1 MPSLRTRTSSRKK
14 QHVELVLAR
23 DVGFRHKT
31 TGLECLEFIHNALP
45 EIDLDDVRTGTTF
58 LGKPVE
64 LPLIVGSMTG
74 GYADALAINRGLA
87 EVCEALRIPMGVG
100 SQRQTMEDE
109 TYRRT
114 FTVVREAAP
123 SIPVMG
129 NIGAAEVAK
138 MTTADPARRLVEMLG
153 ADGFWVHLNPLQELL
168 QPEGSPRYRGVLA
181 GIAMLVRALPVPVL
195 VKEIGAGI
203 SADVARR
210 LLDAGVRHIDVAG
223 AGGTSWAGVEILRGK
238 RKAAAGSFWDWG
250 IPTADALRAVAS
262 LKAAYGQFTL
272 IGSGGISSGMDMARA
287 IALGADL
294 VASARPLL
302 QTLKRGGTRALHG
315 KISAW
320 AAELRAVMFLTGS
333 ADLAGLQAAPLVTRE
348 PS

>member
-1 MPSLRTRTSSRKK
+1 MPPLRTRTSSRKK
-14 QHVELVLAR
+14 QHVELVLTR
-23 DVGFRHKT
+23 NVGFRRKT
-31 TGLECLEFIHNALP
+31 TGLERLEFIHNALP
-45 EIDLDDVRTGTTF
+45 EIDLDEVRTGTTF
-58 LGKPVE
+58 LGKPVD

-74 GYADALAINRGLA
+74 GYADALAINR
-87 EVCEALRIPMGVG
+87 VLRRCARPSG
-100 SQRQTMEDE
+100 SPWGRQSAPDNGGRDLPAHL
-109 TYRRT
+109 YGRPGSR
-114 FTVVREAAP
+114 P

-129 NIGAAEVAK
+129 NIGAAEVAT

-181 GIAMLVRALPVPVL
+181 GITMLARALPVPVL

-238 RKAAAGSFWDWG
+238 RKAAAAGFWDWG

-262 LKAAYGQFTL
+262 LKASYGQFTL
-272 IGSGGISSGMDMARA
+272 IGSGGIASGMDMARA

-294 VASARPLL
+294 VAAARPLL
-302 QTLKRGGTRALHG
+302 QTLKSGGTGRCTRRSPPG
-315 KISAW
+315 PRNSA
-320 AAELRAVMFLTGS
+320 
-333 ADLAGLQAAPLVTRE
+333 P
-348 PS
+348 

>member
-1 MPSLRTRTSSRKK
+1 
-14 QHVELVLAR
+14 VELVLAR

-31 TGLECLEFIHNALP
+31 TGLERLEFIHNALP

-238 RKAAAGSFWDWG
+238 RKAAAAGFWDWG

-262 LKAAYGQFTL
+262 LKASYGQFTL

-302 QTLKRGGTRALHG
+302 QALKRGGTRALHG

-333 ADLAGLQAAPLVTRE
+333 ADLPGLQAAPLVTRE